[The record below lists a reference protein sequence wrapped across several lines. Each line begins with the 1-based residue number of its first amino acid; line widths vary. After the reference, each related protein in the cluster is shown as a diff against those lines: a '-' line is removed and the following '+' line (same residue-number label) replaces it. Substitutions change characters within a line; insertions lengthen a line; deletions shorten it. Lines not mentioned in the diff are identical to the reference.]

1 MGTSFCR
8 KDEALFNS
16 EQFDRGRFTSSI
28 IRLASHIWQG
38 TFGNLGMYT
47 AGVPIGLL
55 VDAKGPRPGA
65 LFGSASLAAGYFS
78 IYKGM
83 EPYAALQA

>member
-1 MGTSFCR
+1 MGTSICR
-8 KDEALFNS
+8 KDEALFNP
-16 EQFDRGRFTSSI
+16 EQLDRGLSTLNI
-28 IRLASHIWQG
+28 IRLASYIWQG
-38 TFGNLGMYT
+38 TFCNLGMYT

-78 IYKGM
+78 LYKGM
-83 EPYAALQA
+83 APYAALQA